1 MGMSRG
7 SAVAAALLATLL
19 LACGRP
25 KGPPNVI
32 LISIDTL
39 RADHLHCYGYDRETS
54 PALDRLA
61 REGALFENVF
71 ARSSWTLPT
80 HASLLT
86 GLTAKVHMVQ
96 FDASR
101 IDPAHPFLPDLFR
114 AAGYRTRGV
123 ISGPY
128 LDPIFGFGRGYAPG
142 DYERVVFTGY
152 EGATDFHDPRLGRTV
167 PLADH
172 QSHRTI
178 TSPTIADR
186 AIDFLRKN
194 GDERF
199 FLFLH
204 FFDAHSDYIP
214 PEAIW
219 RKFDPDYDGQMTGD
233 GLWFNTAFR
242 PGMKRE
248 DFDHIVA
255 LYDGEIFF
263 TDSHVGRLL
272 DALDRLDLTADTIV
286 VVTSDHGEEF
296 LEHGGKTHRA
306 TLYDEVLR
314 VPLIIRQ
321 PGRIVPGLR
330 IAAQT
335 RHIDVLP
342 TVLELAGL
350 PVPPTAMGRRDLA
363 PVLLG
368 EKSPQTLPPTYAVSR
383 LFWPERA
390 RQWVAVRTP
399 EHKYILRGGQ
409 SEELYDLRADPGEQ
423 RPIDDPV
430 ALEEM
435 RSELRRSDARSE
447 EFRKMLPAASRND
460 FQMPASIRQELEA
473 LGYIQAASE
482 PNEAPATV
490 GAGPPGDAATLP
502 K

>member
-1 MGMSRG
+1 MERSTRTSR
-7 SAVAAALLATLL
+7 AVVVAAALLATLL
-19 LACGRP
+19 VACGRP

-32 LISIDTL
+32 LISVDTL
-39 RADHLHCYGYDRETS
+39 RADHLRCYGYDRETS

-86 GLTAKVHMVQ
+86 GLTANVHRVQ

-101 IDPAHPFLPDLFR
+101 IHPEHPFLPDLFR

-152 EGATDFHDPRLGRTV
+152 EGAADFHDPRLGRTV
-167 PLADH
+167 PLADQ
-172 QSHRTI
+172 QSHRSV
-178 TSPTIADR
+178 TSPTVADR
-186 AIDFLRKN
+186 AIDFLRKSR
-194 GDERF
+194 GERF

-219 RKFDPDYDGQMTGD
+219 RKFDPDYDGRMTGD
-233 GLWFNTAFR
+233 GFWFNTAFR
-242 PGMKRE
+242 PGMARA

-263 TDSHVGRLL
+263 TDSHVGRVL

-306 TLYDEVLR
+306 TLYDEVLH

-321 PGRIVPGLR
+321 PGRIVRGLR

-368 EKSPQTLPPTYAVSR
+368 ERSQDTLASLPAVAR
-383 LFWPERA
+383 LFWPERS
-390 RQWVAVRTP
+390 RQWVSVRTP
-399 EHKYILRGGQ
+399 ELKYILRGGR

-423 RPIDDPV
+423 HPIDDPG
-430 ALEEM
+430 ALERM
-435 RSELRRSDARSE
+435 RSELQRIDVRSE
-447 EFRKMLPAASRND
+447 EFRSKLPAPSRND
-460 FQMPASIRQELEA
+460 FQIPASIRGELEA
-473 LGYIQAASE
+473 LGYIQPASE
-482 PNEAPATV
+482 PEP
-490 GAGPPGDAATLP
+490 GAR
-502 K
+502 